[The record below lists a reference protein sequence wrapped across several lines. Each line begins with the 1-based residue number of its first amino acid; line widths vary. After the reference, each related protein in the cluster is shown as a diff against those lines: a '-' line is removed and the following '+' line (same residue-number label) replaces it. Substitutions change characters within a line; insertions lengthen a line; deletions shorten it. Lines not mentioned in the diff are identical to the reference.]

1 MTMLTIDKKI
11 CQSEKSVNNCSLGGI
26 CGGCFFT
33 DKSLSEQTEQKN
45 KRVYDLL
52 TEATEPYG
60 QNFKYQGIFESPL
73 AFGYRNKM
81 EYSFG
86 DCTKG
91 GPLTL
96 GLHKKKSFYDV
107 IDVDSCLLVHDD
119 CNKVVKLTAE
129 HFRNAGVT
137 YNDKKS
143 HKGYL
148 RYLIIRRAVNTG
160 EMLIDLVTT
169 SQKPVRVEKHSDI
182 YAKDLYLEDG
192 GLNPAYNAEFVD
204 ETVLIEG
211 FKEKLLRLNESPEFE
226 GVIRGILHTRDDA
239 LADAVRNDGTTVLYG
254 EDHITEELLGLKFD
268 ISPFSFFQTNS
279 KGAELLY
286 SKVREFIADELREDM
301 TLYDLYSGT
310 GTIAQMLA
318 PCVKHVTGVEIIEE
332 AVEAAKVNANRN
344 GLTNCSFI
352 ADDVLKALDTL
363 PAPDILVLDP
373 PREGVNPKALKKLI
387 EYGVE
392 HILYVSCK
400 PESLARD
407 LIMLQAAGYRLVKA
421 AAVDQFTWTNNVETV
436 CLLVR
441 TNDLRIIPSI
451 YNRVLST

>member
-11 CQSEKSVNNCSLGGI
+11 CHSENSVNNCSLGGI

-52 TEATEPYG
+52 MEATKEYG
-60 QNFKYQGIFESPL
+60 QNFEYQGIFESPL
-73 AFGYRNKM
+73 IFGYRNKM

-86 DCTKG
+86 DCIKG

-96 GLHKKKSFYDV
+96 GLHKKRSFYDV
-107 IDVDSCLLVHDD
+107 IDTDNCLLVHED
-119 CNKVVKLTAE
+119 CNKVVRLVAKY
-129 HFRNAGVT
+129 FREAGVT

-182 YAKDLYLEDG
+182 YAEDLYLEDG
-192 GLNPAYNAEFVD
+192 SLNPDYNAGFVD
-204 ETVLIEG
+204 ETALIEG
-211 FKEKLLRLNESPEFE
+211 FKEKLLRLNEEPEFE

-239 LADAVRNDGTTVLYG
+239 MADAVRNDGTVVLYG
-254 EDHITEELLGLKFD
+254 NDHITEELLGLKFD

-286 SKVREFIADELREDM
+286 SKVREFIADELDKDM

-318 PCVKHVTGVEIIEE
+318 PCVKQVTGVEIVEE

-344 GLTNCSFI
+344 GITNCSFI
-352 ADDVLKALDTL
+352 ANDVLKALDTL

-373 PREGVNPKALKKLI
+373 PRDGVNPRALKKLI
-387 EYGVE
+387 DYGVPN
-392 HILYVSCK
+392 ILYVSCK

-421 AAVDQFTWTNNVETV
+421 AAVDQFTWTNNIETV
-436 CLLVR
+436 ALM
-441 TNDLRIIPSI
+441 
-451 YNRVLST
+451 NRAQN

>member
-1 MTMLTIDKKI
+1 MMTLTTDERV
-11 CQSEKSVNNCSLGGI
+11 CHGENLVNNCSLGGI
-26 CGGCFFT
+26 CGGCFFA
-33 DKSLSEQTEQKN
+33 DKSLAEQTEQKN
-45 KRVYDLL
+45 SRVYSLL
-52 TEATEPYG
+52 KEATKEYG
-60 QNFKYQGIFESPL
+60 QDFEYQGIFESPL
-73 AFGYRNKM
+73 VFGYRNKM

-129 HFRNAGVT
+129 HFRESGVT

-169 SQKPVRVEKHSDI
+169 SQQPVRVEKHSDI
-182 YAKDLYLEDG
+182 YARDLYLEDG
-192 GLNPAYNAEFVD
+192 SLNPVYNAEALD
-204 ETVLIEG
+204 ETELIGG
-211 FKEKLLRLNESPEFE
+211 FRDKLLKLNESPDFE

-239 LADAVRNDGTTVLYG
+239 MADAVRNDGTTVLYG

-286 SKVREFIADELREDM
+286 SKVREFIADELHEDM

-318 PCVKHVTGVEIIEE
+318 PCVKHVTGVEIIAE
-332 AVEAAKVNANRN
+332 AVEAAKVNASRN
-344 GLTNCSFI
+344 GLNNCSFI

-363 PAPDILVLDP
+363 PAPDILVIDP
-373 PREGVNPKALKKLI
+373 PRDGVNPKALKKLI
-387 EYGVE
+387 DYGVP
-392 HILYVSCK
+392 HMLYVSCK

-436 CLLVR
+436 ALLSKAQ
-441 TNDLRIIPSI
+441 N
-451 YNRVLST
+451 